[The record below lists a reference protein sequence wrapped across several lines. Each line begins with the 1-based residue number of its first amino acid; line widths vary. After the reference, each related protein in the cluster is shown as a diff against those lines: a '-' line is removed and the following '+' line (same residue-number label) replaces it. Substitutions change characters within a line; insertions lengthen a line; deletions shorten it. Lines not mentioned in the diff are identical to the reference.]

1 MLAVRAEVEGKAK
14 EKVVEIKRYFF
25 GVQMPS
31 IGYHVRCLW
40 RRFRRYLGCL
50 GCLGMIMNG
59 RKVKKHFGN
68 ARWRVRSVFTDG
80 Y

>member
-50 GCLGMIMNG
+50 GCLRMIMNG
-59 RKVKKHFGN
+59 RKVKKHFKTVQ
-68 ARWRVRSVFTDG
+68 WRVRSACTDG